1 LPEPCKSVTVGQLAS
16 GLAVALPAAV
26 RHAVLPLTAGAV
38 GRDTDPA
45 VPSTVLSWN
54 GWLNRT
60 MPAASAF
67 GACTA
72 TPAVTMLVSSIT
84 AAARDTIRRAR
95 RAPAWPPVSADS
107 PFLRPGNGGNAAWV
121 TTTPNGIARATASG
135 GIAVDV
141 TLDGGHLAKCL
152 YCHRNPSAT
161 GCELRCDSRR

>member
-1 LPEPCKSVTVGQLAS
+1 
-16 GLAVALPAAV
+16 
-26 RHAVLPLTAGAV
+26 
-38 GRDTDPA
+38 
-45 VPSTVLSWN
+45 
-54 GWLNRT
+54 
-60 MPAASAF
+60 
-67 GACTA
+67 
-72 TPAVTMLVSSIT
+72 MLVSSIT

-152 YCHRNPSAT
+152 YCHRNRSAT